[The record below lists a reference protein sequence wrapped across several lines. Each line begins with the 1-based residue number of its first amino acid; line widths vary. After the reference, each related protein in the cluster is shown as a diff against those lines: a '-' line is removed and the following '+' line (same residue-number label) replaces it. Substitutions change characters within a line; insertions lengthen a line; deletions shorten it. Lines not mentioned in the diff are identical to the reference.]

1 MRNIKIML
9 YCDLSTMSCCAD
21 DIDNELS
28 SFARSFL
35 RANNSLW
42 FFECSNE
49 FNGSF
54 LPTEENIF
62 YDNFEKYTNED
73 SIIYLDVVQ
82 KQSFYNLPDNV
93 SEFLQE
99 D

>member
-1 MRNIKIML
+1 MNLM
-9 YCDLSTMSCCAD
+9 AV
-21 DIDNELS
+21 
-28 SFARSFL
+28 
-35 RANNSLW
+35 
-42 FFECSNE
+42 
-49 FNGSF
+49 F

-62 YDNFEKYTNED
+62 YDHFEKFTNED

>member
-1 MRNIKIML
+1 MA
-9 YCDLSTMSCCAD
+9 CSAD

-28 SFARSFL
+28 SFARLFL
-35 RANNSLW
+35 RVNNSLW
-42 FFECSNE
+42 FFECSDE

-54 LPTEENIF
+54 LPAEESIF
-62 YDNFEKYTNED
+62 YDHFEKFTD
-73 SIIYLDVVQ
+73 KGSIIYLDVVQ